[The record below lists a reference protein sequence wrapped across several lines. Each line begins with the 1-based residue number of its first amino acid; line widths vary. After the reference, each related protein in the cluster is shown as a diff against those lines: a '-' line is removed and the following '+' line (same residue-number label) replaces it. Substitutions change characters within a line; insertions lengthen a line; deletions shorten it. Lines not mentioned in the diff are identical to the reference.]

1 MYDICCV
8 GHITLDK
15 VITANGEKLMAG
27 GTSFYFSNALSNMDV
42 NYCLVTSLAESEM
55 HFVDDLRIKGLT
67 VIALASKHTV
77 NFENNYSKNLYH
89 RTQRVLQT
97 ADSFTVEQ
105 LHQVEAAI
113 FHLGPLLANDIPLML
128 IKDLANRGKISLDVQ
143 GYLRKVE
150 NKSVQAIGWQ
160 DKKEALKY
168 VDILK
173 ADEAE
178 MEMLTGYKDVRR
190 GAEMLCEWGVKEVVI
205 TFGSKGSLIYAQ
217 HIFYDIPAYIPAVEI
232 DTTGCGDTYMAG
244 YLYQRI
250 SGASVQVAGE
260 FGAAMASLKIESS
273 GPFTGTKKAVLMQ
286 MEKSKTYYTT
296 IN

>member
-1 MYDICCV
+1 MYDICCI

-15 VITANGEKLMAG
+15 VITANSEKLMAG

-42 NYCLVTSLAESEM
+42 NYCLITSLAESEM
-55 HFVDDLRIKGLT
+55 HFVDDLRANGIT

-77 NFENNYSKNLYH
+77 YFENNYSKNLYH

-105 LHQVEAAI
+105 LQDVEAAI

-128 IKDLANRGKISLDVQ
+128 IKDLANRGKVSLDVQ

-150 NKSVQAIGWQ
+150 NKNVQAIGWQ

-168 VDILK
+168 IDILK

-178 MEMLTGYKDVRR
+178 MEMLTGYKDVRK
-190 GAEMLCEWGVKEVVI
+190 GAEM
-205 TFGSKGSLIYAQ
+205 
-217 HIFYDIPAYIPAVEI
+217 
-232 DTTGCGDTYMAG
+232 
-244 YLYQRI
+244 
-250 SGASVQVAGE
+250 
-260 FGAAMASLKIESS
+260 
-273 GPFTGTKKAVLMQ
+273 
-286 MEKSKTYYTT
+286 
-296 IN
+296 

>member
-1 MYDICCV
+1 MYDICCI

-15 VITANGEKLMAG
+15 VITANSEKLMAG

-42 NYCLVTSLAESEM
+42 NYCLITSLAESEM
-55 HFVDDLRIKGLT
+55 HFVDDLRANGIT

-77 NFENNYSKNLYH
+77 YFENNYSKNLYH

-105 LHQVEAAI
+105 LQDVEAAI

-128 IKDLANRGKISLDVQ
+128 IKDLANRGKVSLDVQ

-150 NKSVQAIGWQ
+150 NKNVQAIGWQ

-168 VDILK
+168 IDILK

-178 MEMLTGYKDVRR
+178 MEMLTGYKDVRK
-190 GAEMLCEWGVKEVVI
+190 GAEMLCEWGVKEVII
-205 TFGSKGSLIYAQ
+205 TFSSKGSLIYAN
-217 HIFYDIPAYIPAVEI
+217 HIFYDIPAYTPAVEI

-244 YLYQRI
+244 YLFQRI
-250 SGASVQVAGE
+250 SGASVQAAGE

-273 GPFTGTKKAVLMQ
+273 GPFTGTKQAVLLQ